1 MKVPSKSELIKE
13 NESLK
18 KQLSKMT
25 DLKKDLEQVIVQ
37 DEEEVEIA
45 FKEINKNHKKQI
57 EQYKEQLSAL
67 KKDNKNLKDNI
78 VQSTHITKL
87 QKKNDELVQQ
97 LEEFKNII
105 DGLRNEITNI
115 KTPHVEDVSRKYR
128 SRIDELKGVNN
139 RNKET
144 YEKEIADLKNE
155 VKVLKGEKY
164 GRGPQYS
171 KLEKRYDNLMD
182 AYKTL
187 EKKNEDLLLKCD
199 DSIRVIKNMRNN
211 KLSQG
216 NLLKIG
222 YLEDMIFVN
231 NETYNKEITKLDK
244 IILELKSENERL
256 KLKNTESYKSLNS
269 FVGTT
274 NSGYEKEIE
283 GLKHQIKNMELT
295 IYKTQQEVN
304 SLNRKNVEL
313 KKDLRILNG
322 ANDIGTS
329 KYVKLKNES
338 IKTIKTLRAE
348 LEDSYK
354 KYQNINDQLNME
366 KIEKILQEQ
375 SYEKLLKETSEKLTE
390 DFASKYVNMEHEYI
404 DQIDNLQELVEEG
417 VKRYNQQY
425 LNFVDLNYKLRK
437 IENKYLDKFVYGE
450 K

>member
-67 KKDNKNLKDNI
+67 KKDNKNLKNNV
-78 VQSTHITKL
+78 VQPTHITNL
-87 QKKNDELVQQ
+87 QEENDELVQK
-97 LEEFKNII
+97 LDESMDII

-187 EKKNEDLLLKCD
+187 EKQNEDLLLKCD

-338 IKTIKTLRAE
+338 IKTIK
-348 LEDSYK
+348 
-354 KYQNINDQLNME
+354 INDQLNIE

-417 VKRYNQQY
+417 VKKYNQQY